1 MSVLTGYVPQLEKD
15 ESALPAQNKLTN
27 EALKHYRPVFEIY
40 NTKTGFPIKDANV
53 GQNSMFLDSKG
64 IIWMGTGSAASGMVR
79 LDFSALHRNPNP
91 LDVFIQSVRVNNT
104 AIAWVDLMAAKNTPS
119 SLGTITTPANVT
131 DETLMFG
138 KPLSPEE
145 RKAMRDG
152 FGSIKFSGVEKF
164 YYVPENPV
172 VPHDL
177 NTLTLDFAAIEPA
190 RPSNVLYQ
198 YMLEGYDKKW
208 SQPSNDS
215 WANYGNIFEGSYQ
228 FKVKAQSPD
237 GVWSKPITYPF
248 KVLPP
253 WYRTWWAYLLYA
265 LSFSTILFSYIRW
278 RTAKLRKEIERTE
291 NLYQA
296 AERFVPKRFLQLLGR
311 EHFEDVQLGDSVQV
325 KMTGMFADI
334 RGFTTFSESL
344 EPHKVSLF
352 LNIYVRLYGSHHST
366 ESGFCESVLRR
377 WYFSV
382 ISGEFI
388 RCC

>member
-1 MSVLTGYVPQLEKD
+1 MQDRTGNLWFATNGGGLSRFDGKSFTTYTVEQGLPTNHLTIIHEDQEGHLWCPTLGGGVSRFDGRFFTTYTEDDGLGSNTVSDMLEDRLGTLWFCTDNGLSRYDGKSFLNYTTRDGLADSVVYQITLTKEGNLAIGTNAGVSVLTGYVPQLEED

-104 AIAWVDLMAAKNTPS
+104 AIAWVDLMAAKNNTP
-119 SLGTITTPANVT
+119 SLGTTTTPANVT

-145 RKAMRDG
+145 RKAMRDK
-152 FGSIKFSGVEKF
+152 FGSIKFSDVEKF

-190 RPSNVLYQ
+190 RPRQ
-198 YMLEGYDKKW
+198 C
-208 SQPSNDS
+208 P
-215 WANYGNIFEGSYQ
+215 
-228 FKVKAQSPD
+228 
-237 GVWSKPITYPF
+237 
-248 KVLPP
+248 
-253 WYRTWWAYLLYA
+253 
-265 LSFSTILFSYIRW
+265 LS
-278 RTAKLRKEIERTE
+278 
-291 NLYQA
+291 
-296 AERFVPKRFLQLLGR
+296 
-311 EHFEDVQLGDSVQV
+311 
-325 KMTGMFADI
+325 
-334 RGFTTFSESL
+334 
-344 EPHKVSLF
+344 
-352 LNIYVRLYGSHHST
+352 IYVGR
-366 ESGFCESVLRR
+366 
-377 WYFSV
+377 
-382 ISGEFI
+382 I
-388 RCC
+388 